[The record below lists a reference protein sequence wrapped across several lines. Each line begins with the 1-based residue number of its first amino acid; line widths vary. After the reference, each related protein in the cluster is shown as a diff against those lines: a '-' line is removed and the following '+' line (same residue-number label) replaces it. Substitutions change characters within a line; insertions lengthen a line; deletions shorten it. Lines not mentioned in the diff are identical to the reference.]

1 MQMPINPLAAT
12 GPPARR
18 SVVFGFLGT
27 VKDAGTDDSRWQTW
41 RPTVSLFAHNNPAYD
56 RLELFVSRPSFRGLA
71 EQVSA
76 DIAQL
81 RPSAQVSVHVLE
93 TLDPWNFVQ
102 VYAALHGFAKNYV
115 FDEGA
120 DYFVHLTTG
129 THVAQICLFLLLQA
143 RYFPARIV
151 ETFAVEGSGDA
162 VWQGRQE
169 VIDLNVAAYDQLAQ
183 RFKLERLQGQGLL
196 KGGIETRNAAFNHLI
211 GRIEKVALASTA
223 PILLTGPTG
232 AGKSQLASRIY
243 ELRRQRHRVSGPFVE
258 VNCATLRGDNAM
270 SALFGHKKG
279 AFTGAVADRGGL
291 LKEADK
297 GILFLDEVAE
307 LGLDEQAMLLRAIE
321 DKRFRPLGSEKEVL
335 SDFQLLCG
343 THQNLAQRVGQ
354 GLFRPDLLARIDLW
368 TFALPGLKDRP
379 EDIEPNVLFETE
391 RVSQQLGSRVR
402 WSPDAYRRFLDFSMG
417 APWPG
422 NFRQLGSAVTRMAT
436 LSDGYRIAIG
446 DVDFELANIGQ
457 VETPAAR
464 LDDDGLGLVR
474 KLLSSQAI
482 ADADLFDLKS
492 LATVLEAVKQTRS
505 MAEAGRLLFAASRLQ
520 KASPNDSDRVRKHL
534 AGWGLLYQQ
543 CRYGVRE

>member
-1 MQMPINPLAAT
+1 MH
-12 GPPARR
+12 
-18 SVVFGFLGT
+18 VVQAKGVF
-27 VKDAGTDDSRWQTW
+27 
-41 RPTVSLFAHNNPAYD
+41 Y
-56 RLELFVSRPSFRGLA
+56 RLELFISRPSFRELA

-76 DIAQL
+76 DIARL
-81 RPSAQVSVHVLE
+81 RPSVQVVPHVLE

-102 VYAALHGFAKNYV
+102 VYAALHGFAKAHV
-115 FDEGA
+115 FDEDT

-129 THVAQICLFLLLQA
+129 THVAQICLFLLVQA
-143 RYFPARIV
+143 RYFPAHIV
-151 ETFAVEGSGDA
+151 ETFAVEDSGDLR
-162 VWQGRQE
+162 WQGRLE

-243 ELRRQRHRVSGPFVE
+243 ELRRQRHRVSGLFVE

-321 DKRFRPLGSEKEVL
+321 DKRFRPLGSEKEVF

-343 THQNLAQRVGQ
+343 THQNLAQRVSV

-368 TFALPGLKDRP
+368 TFSLPGLKDRP
-379 EDIEPNVLFETE
+379 EDIEPNVLFETD
-391 RVSQQLGSRVR
+391 RVSQQLGSQVR
-402 WSPDAYRRFLDFSMG
+402 WSPDAYQRFLDFAMA

-436 LSDGYRIAIG
+436 LSHGYRIELG
-446 DVDFELANIGQ
+446 DVDFELVYTGQ
-457 VETPAAR
+457 GVS
-464 LDDDGLGLVR
+464 LDATRNDDGLGLVR
-474 KLLSSQAI
+474 QLLSEQTI
-482 ADADLFDLKS
+482 
-492 LATVLEAVKQTRS
+492 AVKSSNVAT
-505 MAEAGRLLFAASRLQ
+505 
-520 KASPNDSDRVRKHL
+520 KATSKI
-534 AGWGLLYQQ
+534 
-543 CRYGVRE
+543 